1 MNMRQLRILT
11 LLLEGELSTSEIEEY
26 TGISGPRL
34 KRDLDAL
41 LKQDLIEQKA
51 IIGGEL
57 ILSIT
62 QNGIDELMREYPML
76 KDLLQEMEQVLCLR
90 FGC

>member
-1 MNMRQLRILT
+1 MRQLRILT

-41 LKQDLIEQKA
+41 LKQDFIEQKA

-76 KDLLQEMEQVLCLR
+76 KDLLQDMEQVLCLR

>member
-1 MNMRQLRILT
+1 MRQLRILT

>member
-41 LKQDLIEQKA
+41 LKQDFIEQKA

-76 KDLLQEMEQVLCLR
+76 KDLLQDMEQVLCLR

>member
-1 MNMRQLRILT
+1 MNIRQLRILT

-26 TGISGPRL
+26 TGISGSRL
-34 KRDLDAL
+34 KKELDAL
-41 LKQDLIEQKA
+41 MRRDLIEQKA

-57 ILSIT
+57 IISIT
-62 QNGIDELMREYPML
+62 QNGIEELMREYPVL
-76 KDLLQEMEQVLCLR
+76 KDLLEEMEQVLCLR

>member
-1 MNMRQLRILT
+1 MNIRQLRILT

-26 TGISGPRL
+26 TGISGSRL
-34 KRDLDAL
+34 KKELDAL
-41 LKQDLIEQKA
+41 MRRDLIEQKA

-62 QNGIDELMREYPML
+62 QNGIEELMREYPVL
-76 KDLLQEMEQVLCLR
+76 KDLLEEMEQVLCLR

>member
-1 MNMRQLRILT
+1 MNIRQLRILT

-34 KRDLDAL
+34 KRELDAL
-41 LKQDLIEQKA
+41 MRRDLIEQKA

-62 QNGIDELMREYPML
+62 QSGIEELMREYPVL
-76 KDLLQEMEQVLCLR
+76 KDLLEEIEQVLCLR

>member
-1 MNMRQLRILT
+1 MNIRQLRILT

-26 TGISGPRL
+26 TGISGSRL
-34 KRDLDAL
+34 KKELDAL
-41 LKQDLIEQKA
+41 MRRDLIEQKA
-51 IIGGEL
+51 IIGGDL

-62 QNGIDELMREYPML
+62 QNGIEELMREYPVL
-76 KDLLQEMEQVLCLR
+76 KDLLEEMEQVLCLR